1 MMNLLKFCISQTK
14 RFGRNTNYN
23 LPIDARQCQLTTHPH
38 AGAFLPVLVSA
49 SPNALSADA

>member
-14 RFGRNTNYN
+14 RFGRNTKYN

-38 AGAFLPVLVSA
+38 AGAFLPVRVSA